1 MLQLIGLQLKLSLA
15 KRFNASK
22 QEYKIISLTLK
33 GNTMSILKKLVEFIR
48 AKLGTFVARNT
59 TIEDQ
64 YTRAANS
71 IIDEIHKLRTRF
83 VTAERE
89 IKAKRDLAAEN
100 DAKAESKEKEIRHI
114 MANNPAQD
122 VTTLAKL
129 GLLYRRTAA
138 ALRSKAQE
146 LEEMK
151 LEITKTVV
159 ALDDQ
164 RQDLAVKL
172 EYIRETQKANSMGL
186 DTGADIIES
195 AELAKVDVQTIIS
208 RIDTFNTTPAGVETT
223 SADVAE
229 YLESLK

>member
-1 MLQLIGLQLKLSLA
+1 
-15 KRFNASK
+15 
-22 QEYKIISLTLK
+22 
-33 GNTMSILKKLVEFIR
+33 MSILKKIVEFIR

-59 TIEDQ
+59 SIEDQ
-64 YTRAANS
+64 YVKAADS
-71 IIDEIHKLRTRF
+71 IIDEIHKLRTRH
-83 VTAERE
+83 VTATRE
-89 IKAKRDLAAEN
+89 IKAKRDLADEN
-100 DAKAESKEKEIRHI
+100 DAKAESKEKEIRFEL
-114 MANNPAQD
+114 ANNPQKD

-129 GLLYRRTAA
+129 GLLYRRTAG
-138 ALRSKAQE
+138 ALRQKAIE

-151 LEITKTVV
+151 SEIARTVV
-159 ALDDQ
+159 TLDDQ

-172 EYIRETQKANSMGL
+172 EFIRETQKANSMGL

-229 YLESLK
+229 YLASLK